1 VCGGALTE
9 RQDGDADDCG
19 EGGGRAG
26 RAGVVGP
33 RARRVQGRRGR
44 MGLVVPILME
54 SRKLIVL
61 GARAFVV
68 V

>member
-44 MGLVVPILME
+44 VGLVVPVLME
-54 SRKLIVL
+54 YRKLIMLRV
-61 GARAFVV
+61 GASVV

>member
-1 VCGGALTE
+1 
-9 RQDGDADDCG
+9 
-19 EGGGRAG
+19 
-26 RAGVVGP
+26 
-33 RARRVQGRRGR
+33 